1 MTNSNRRMWFCSLT
15 LAPCLLASAMAFAQS
30 AATTA
35 TAAQPP
41 VSSLDTEAFARSGQV
56 WRSFGKDLPFASPTN
71 WTTAGG
77 GYFNTRFAPG
87 EWKINRSTVGSLKPA
102 WTLTTTGD
110 ISATPSVEGGTLYV
124 PDWGGSLYS
133 VDTQTGKPN
142 WQAKLSDYTG
152 NTNSVTRNTPAISA
166 RSIIVGDQA
175 AGTLL
180 AIDKKTGKLLW
191 KTTVETN
198 PQARITSSPV
208 IYGNRIYVGVS
219 SGDWGNLQPNHTFS
233 FRGSVVAVDLNTGKK
248 LWQFYTVPEGYTGAA
263 VWGQV
268 AIDPISRR
276 LYFGTGNNYNI
287 PQGVGNCVSN
297 ARSYRGGQLTVQDEL
312 DCMAPD
318 NYVDSVIALNL
329 DSGKLAWA
337 HRLQGYDAWNL
348 SCIVAPTNGLCPN
361 TQASN
366 LTGPDYDFGG
376 AGVNLFSARRNGKL
390 QQLVGAGQKSG
401 IYFALDAKTGAT
413 VWSTQVGPGGTTG
426 GVEWGTAVDPYKSQ
440 VYVAINNSSN
450 ATYTL
455 GPANVQ
461 SHNGGSWAALDAA
474 TGKIKWQVKVP
485 GINRVNPNV
494 PAGGQGSLTVSP
506 NLLYAGSMAGNMVAL
521 DTDTGATLWNY
532 DAAGSVIS
540 SPATVDGALYWGA
553 GYGRFN
559 FGTPATSNQLI
570 KFVPNGSAGR

>member
-1 MTNSNRRMWFCSLT
+1 MTNPKRRLRLRSLT
-15 LAPCLLASAMAFAQS
+15 LVPCLLISAVALAQS
-30 AATTA
+30 GATTA
-35 TAAQPP
+35 QQP

-56 WRSFGKDLPFASPTN
+56 WRSFGQDLPFASPTN

-77 GYFNTRFAPG
+77 GYLNSRFAPG
-87 EWKINRSTVGSLKPA
+87 EWKINRTTAKTLKPA

-124 PDWGGSLYS
+124 PDWGGTLYS

-152 NTNSVTRNTPAISA
+152 NANSVTRNTPAISA
-166 RSIIVGDQA
+166 KSIIVGDQV

-180 AIDKKTGKLLW
+180 ALDKKTGKLLW
-191 KTTVETN
+191 KTTVEAN

-219 SGDWGNLQPNHTFS
+219 SGDWGNLAANHTFS

-248 LWQFYTVPEGYTGAA
+248 VWQFYNVPEGYTGAS

-268 AIDPISRR
+268 AIDPINRR

-287 PQGVGNCVSN
+287 PQGVGNCISN
-297 ARSYRGGQLTVQDEL
+297 ARSYRGSELTVQDEL

-318 NYVDSVIALNL
+318 NYVDSVISLNL
-329 DSGKLAWA
+329 DTGKLVWA
-337 HRLQGYDAWNL
+337 NRAQGYDAWNL
-348 SCIVAPTNGLCPN
+348 SCVVAPTNGLCPN
-361 TQASN
+361 TQATN

-376 AGVNLFSARRNGKL
+376 AGVQLFAVPRNGRL

-401 IYFALDAKTGAT
+401 IYWAFDAKTGAK

-426 GVEWGTAVDPYKSQ
+426 GVEWGTAFDPYKSQ
-440 VYVAINNSSN
+440 IYVAINNNSN

-461 SHNGGSWAALDAA
+461 THNGGSWAALDAA

-485 GINRVNPNV
+485 GINPVNPTV

-521 DTDTGATLWNY
+521 DADTGATVWNY
-532 DAAGSVIS
+532 NASGS
-540 SPATVDGALYWGA
+540 
-553 GYGRFN
+553 
-559 FGTPATSNQLI
+559 
-570 KFVPNGSAGR
+570 

>member
-1 MTNSNRRMWFCSLT
+1 MTNPKRRLRFCSLT
-15 LAPCLLASAMAFAQS
+15 LVPCLLVSAVAFAQS
-30 AATTA
+30 GATTA
-35 TAAQPP
+35 QQP

-56 WRSFGKDLPFASPTN
+56 WRSFGQDLPFASSTN

-77 GYFNTRFAPG
+77 GYLNSRFAPG
-87 EWKINRSTVGSLKPA
+87 EWKINRTTAKTLKPA

-124 PDWGGSLYS
+124 PDWGGTLYS

-152 NTNSVTRNTPAISA
+152 NANSVTRNTPAISA
-166 RSIIVGDQA
+166 KSIIVGDQV

-180 AIDKKTGKLLW
+180 ALDKKTGKLLW
-191 KTTVETN
+191 KTTVEAN

-219 SGDWGNLQPNHTFS
+219 SGDWGNLAANHTFS

-248 LWQFYTVPEGYTGAA
+248 VWQFYNVPEGYTGAS

-268 AIDPISRR
+268 AIDPINRR

-287 PQGVGNCVSN
+287 PQGVGNCISN
-297 ARSYRGGQLTVQDEL
+297 ARSYRGSELTVQDEL
-312 DCMAPD
+312 NCMAPD
-318 NYVDSVIALNL
+318 NYVDSVISLNL
-329 DSGKLAWA
+329 DTGKLIWA
-337 HRLQGYDAWNL
+337 NRAQGYDAWNL

-361 TQASN
+361 TQATN

-376 AGVNLFSARRNGKL
+376 AGVQLFAVPRNGRL

-401 IYFALDAKTGAT
+401 IYWAFDAKTGAK

-426 GVEWGTAVDPYKSQ
+426 GVEWGTAFDPYKSQ
-440 VYVAINNSSN
+440 IYVAINNNSN

-461 SHNGGSWAALDAA
+461 THNGGSWAALDAA

-485 GINRVNPNV
+485 GVNPVNPTV

-521 DTDTGATLWNY
+521 DADTGATVWNY
-532 DAAGSVIS
+532 NASGSVIS
-540 SPATVDGALYWGA
+540 SPAIANGALYWGA

-559 FGTPATSNQLI
+559 FGTAATGNQLT
-570 KFVPNGSAGR
+570 KFVPDNAAAK

>member
-1 MTNSNRRMWFCSLT
+1 MTNSIRRLRFRSLT
-15 LAPCLLASAMAFAQS
+15 LVPCLLASAVAFAQAGS
-30 AATTA
+30 A
-35 TAAQPP
+35 TAQQS
-41 VSSLDTEAFARSGQV
+41 VSSLDTQAFARSGQI
-56 WRSFGKDLPFASPTN
+56 WRSFGNQLPFASPTS

-77 GYFNTRFAPG
+77 GYLNQRFAPG
-87 EWKINRSTVGSLKPA
+87 EWKINRTTVKGLKPA

-124 PDWGGSLYS
+124 PDWGGTLYS

-152 NTNSVTRNTPAISA
+152 NANSVTRNTPAISA
-166 RSIIVGDQA
+166 NSIIVGDQA
-175 AGTLL
+175 AGTVL

-191 KTTVETN
+191 KTTAEAN

-208 IYGNRIYVGVS
+208 IYGNRVYVPVS
-219 SGDWGNLQPNHTFS
+219 SGDWGNLDPTHTFS
-233 FRGSVVAVDLNTGKK
+233 FRGSVVALDLNTGKK
-248 LWQFYTVPEGYTGAA
+248 VWQFYNVPEGYTGAS

-268 AIDPISRR
+268 AIDPINRR

-287 PQGVGNCVSN
+287 PASVGNCVSN
-297 ARSYRGGQLTVQDEL
+297 ARSYRGSELTVQDEL
-312 DCMAPD
+312 ACMAPD
-318 NYVDSVIALNL
+318 NYVDSVISLNL
-329 DSGKLAWA
+329 DTGKLVWA
-337 HRLQGYDAWNL
+337 DRAQGYDAWNL

-361 TQASN
+361 TQATN

-376 AGVNLFSARRNGKL
+376 AGVQLFTVWRDGKA

-401 IYFALDAKTGAT
+401 IYWAFDAKTGAK

-426 GVEWGTAVDPYKSQ
+426 GVEWGTAFDPYKSQ

-455 GPANVQ
+455 GPANTQ

-474 TGKIKWQVKVP
+474 TGRIKWQVKVP

-521 DTDTGATLWNY
+521 DADTGATLWNH
-532 DAAGSVIS
+532 DATGSVIS
-540 SPATVDGALYWGA
+540 SPAIVDGALYWGA

-559 FGTPATSNQLI
+559 FGTAATANQLT
-570 KFVPNGSAGR
+570 KFVPEASPAK

>member
-1 MTNSNRRMWFCSLT
+1 MTNSIRRLRFRSLT
-15 LAPCLLASAMAFAQS
+15 LIPCLLASAVAFAQAGS
-30 AATTA
+30 A
-35 TAAQPP
+35 TAQQS
-41 VSSLDTEAFARSGQV
+41 VSSLDTQAFARSGQI
-56 WRSFGKDLPFASPTN
+56 WRSFGNQLPFASPTS

-77 GYFNTRFAPG
+77 GYLNQRFAPG
-87 EWKINRSTVGSLKPA
+87 EWKINRTTVKGLKPA

-124 PDWGGSLYS
+124 PDWGGTLYS

-152 NTNSVTRNTPAISA
+152 NANSVTRNTPAISA
-166 RSIIVGDQA
+166 NSIIVGDQA
-175 AGTLL
+175 AGTVL

-191 KTTVETN
+191 KTTAEAN

-208 IYGNRIYVGVS
+208 IYGNRVYVPVS
-219 SGDWGNLQPNHTFS
+219 SGDWGNLDPTHTFS
-233 FRGSVVAVDLNTGKK
+233 FRGSVVALDLNTGKK
-248 LWQFYTVPEGYTGAA
+248 VWQFYNVPEGYTGAS

-268 AIDPISRR
+268 AIDPINRR

-287 PQGVGNCVSN
+287 PASVGNCVSN
-297 ARSYRGGQLTVQDEL
+297 ARSYRGSELTVQDEL
-312 DCMAPD
+312 ACMAPD
-318 NYVDSVIALNL
+318 NYVDSVISLNL
-329 DSGKLAWA
+329 DTGKLVWA
-337 HRLQGYDAWNL
+337 DRAQGYDAWNL

-361 TQASN
+361 TQATN

-376 AGVNLFSARRNGKL
+376 AGVQLFTVWRDGKA

-401 IYFALDAKTGAT
+401 IYWAFDAKTGAK

-426 GVEWGTAVDPYKSQ
+426 GVEWGTAFDPYKSQ

-455 GPANVQ
+455 GPANTQ

-474 TGKIKWQVKVP
+474 TGRIKWQVKVP

-521 DTDTGATLWNY
+521 DTDTGATLWNH
-532 DAAGSVIS
+532 DATGSVIS
-540 SPATVDGALYWGA
+540 SPAIVDGALYWGA

-559 FGTPATSNQLI
+559 FGTAATANQLT
-570 KFVPNGSAGR
+570 KFVPEVSPAK